1 MPGPGEINGS
11 RPFKLTVESFNRSNN
26 VAGGGARANAPA
38 ALNNARPA
46 AAPQP
51 AVAQAQQQR
60 KGFFAWIM
68 SFFRS
73 AEPAPAPEPRVNAP
87 QVPPHKQFND
97 RLFKNVDAN
106 AFAALPQNFRDALM
120 TLEEALRAKFGETI
134 VVKDDN
140 LCEQLTST
148 RCKMTR
154 MKALVDQANAAG
166 REITVEEIVQEYT
179 ARANQLFVE
188 AAIGEKFAAMC
199 NAGNVALGGSPLSQ
213 GALIAK
219 RHPEIAEELC
229 RCNTPAEIAQA
240 LEKHS
245 EKFSALVETRRAINE
260 AMAGAGD
267 SCCEKLASALGM
279 HKSLVSSMVEMSKL
293 KNKMLELGNQMMGGT
308 YLGCMEPGFS
318 AKAALEKV
326 VDDFVDGRA
335 RYLAEIDQ
343 INVGEDVKQ
352 RWKAMVLNAN
362 SLPVMRPAQ
371 VMQLAAAVNLGKFDG
386 ALDSRMP
393 LKLRCDIF
401 TDLNRELREAMLSVL
416 GDQAFKKLGAEEF
429 TGLTTLAEDIA
440 LSGKPA
446 LLQKIRD
453 AKTMLSDDVYVEMS
467 RTGNTGASTFVSS
480 LLIVIQPTAE
490 NPLTSEPR
498 FMAAV
503 NTEID
508 AAIAESGV
516 TDANVIA
523 DVKKALVAQGKG
535 VLKGATTLAALSE
548 FVDSVKGQA
557 QVLAQTLAAVARGRE
572 GAKSLAATTIAFSTG
587 LGKGFVLNNLDTS
600 SIASASGKLRFLYD
614 DIVSQAKK
622 GPVDYVA
629 NVNKAND
636 IITKFAND
644 KIAILKA
651 IDEAG
656 FDVADRANYIMD
668 ALKSST
674 WRDASVVP
682 VAKALSESANI
693 KAAFKALAGVRDPEQ
708 ATKLAAKGIAE
719 NFRIFA
725 QTFSHEIL
733 SKYPEMAQKMI
744 ESSDLQQLLQMMTT
758 SLLTKEMPEMSASL
772 ARLAESGKLS
782 QVGDSLSAAMNDMR
796 TLKMDYMTLEQYGL
810 VGKPDPDNEKVRRTL
825 HNPNLVFNQAKYD
838 KCVDDDA
845 TLNIAN
851 TFFCT
856 MTADFPTKTAFADA
870 DKYIAR
876 KLIGGGMVTKY
887 SEGLS
892 QEAVPILKNLV
903 DRLDWRPNFAM
914 ESDAIVRGFVEDLK
928 NWRDIA
934 PGSADSAG
942 LENVLQRRMNG
953 YMTDAL
959 KGLTQQAKL
968 INVGG
973 MEVFSTFSADISRGN
988 TYVLNGTKMQIKSAA
1003 EMVGEIKQ
1011 ALGNDPAKL
1020 KAVSVVFN
1028 QQIFGELTTA
1038 LPNKLALPG
1047 WRQGQADEEIT
1058 NIPNIEKFASRD
1070 INLTGYPLF
1079 QTGAMTFE
1087 LDVAP
1092 DGNSAKIR
1100 AKTESKLCGDKT
1112 LMAKGQDV
1120 GKCIITQEFTLEFG
1134 NEPVIKDLK
1143 IGQTFA

>member
-1 MPGPGEINGS
+1 MPGPGEINES
-11 RPFKLTVESFNRSNN
+11 QPFKLTIESYRPNN
-26 VAGGGARANAPA
+26 VANGGARANAPA
-38 ALNNARPA
+38 ALNNAQPA

-51 AVAQAQQQR
+51 AVAQAQQPK

-68 SFFRS
+68 SWFRR
-73 AEPAPAPEPRVNAP
+73 AEPAPAPEPRVV
-87 QVPPHKQFND
+87 VPPHKQFND
-97 RLFKNVDAN
+97 KLLSSINIDD
-106 AFAALPQNFRDALM
+106 FAKLPQNFKDALNELKV
-120 TLEEALRAKFGETI
+120 TLRDKFGAEI
-134 VVKDDN
+134 VPEGTD
-140 LCEQLTST
+140 LCHLLPSV

-154 MKALVDQANAAG
+154 LNAIAEAANAAG
-166 REITVEEIVQEYT
+166 REITPGELVQEYM
-179 ARANQLFVE
+179 ARADQLFSAMAV
-188 AAIGEKFAAMC
+188 GEKFAAMC
-199 NAGNVALGGSPLSQ
+199 RAENVALGGSPLSQ
-213 GALIAK
+213 GTLMAK
-219 RHPEIAEELC
+219 RHPEIIEEL
-229 RCNTPAEIAQA
+229 RTCNTAAEVKQVFDRHI
-240 LEKHS
+240 
-245 EKFSALVETRRAINE
+245 EKFTALVETRKAINE
-260 AMAGAGD
+260 AMGAAEK
-267 SCCEKLASALGM
+267 SCHEKLATALGM
-279 HKSLVSSMVEMSKL
+279 NKCLVSSMVETVNL
-293 KNKMLELGNQMMGGT
+293 TTDLIDLGNQLLAGT
-308 YLGCMEPGFS
+308 VPGSKEPGFD
-318 AKAALEKV
+318 AKAALKKLS
-326 VDDFVDGRA
+326 DDFVNGRTG
-335 RYLAEIDQ
+335 YLAEIDSLN
-343 INVGEDVKQ
+343 ISDSLKQ
-352 RWKAMVLNAN
+352 RWKATVLNARN
-362 SLPVMRPAQ
+362 MPVMRPAQ
-371 VMQLAAAVNLGKFDG
+371 VMQLAAAVNLGKLEG
-386 ALDSRMP
+386 ALGNGIP

-401 TDLNRELREAMLSVL
+401 TNLNRELRDTMRSEL
-416 GDQAFKKLGAEEF
+416 GEQVFNKIGAEEF
-429 TGLTTLAEDIA
+429 VQLTALAEEIA
-440 LSGKPA
+440 LSGKPE
-446 LLQKIRD
+446 LMQKVRD
-453 AKTMLSDDVYVEMS
+453 AKVMLRDEVGMDMS
-467 RTGNTGASTFVSS
+467 RTNNTGGTTFVSS
-480 LLIVIQPTAE
+480 LVNLTQTTAE
-490 NPLTSEPR
+490 NPLTTERR
-498 FMAAV
+498 FNEAIEKQV
-503 NTEID
+503 D
-508 AAIAESGV
+508 AALAESGV
-516 TDANVIA
+516 ADAKLVA
-523 DVKKALVAQGKG
+523 DVKKALVAQGKTA
-535 VLKGATTLAALSE
+535 LKGATTLAGLSA

-656 FDVADRANYIMD
+656 FDVADRANYIMK
-668 ALKSST
+668 ALKDST

-682 VAKALSESANI
+682 VAKALAESANI

-708 ATKLAAKGIAE
+708 AAKLAAKGIAE
-719 NFRIFA
+719 NFRLFA

-733 SKYPEMAQKMI
+733 SKYPEMAQKMV

-758 SLLTKEMPEMSASL
+758 SLLAKEMPEMSASL

-782 QVGDSLSAAMNDMR
+782 QISQLLGDAMNEMR
-796 TLKMDYMTLEQYGL
+796 SLKMDYMTLEQYGL
-810 VGKPDPDNEKVRRTL
+810 VGKPDPKNEKVRETM
-825 HNPNLVFNQAKYD
+825 HNPNLVFNQAEYD

-851 TFFCT
+851 TFFGM
-856 MTADFPTKTAFADA
+856 MTADFPTKTAFTDA
-870 DKYIAR
+870 DRYIAR
-876 KLIGGGMVTKY
+876 KLIGGGMMTKY
-887 SEGLS
+887 SEGLP

-914 ESDAIVRGFVEDLK
+914 KSDEIVRNFVKDLK

-942 LENVLQRRMNG
+942 LEQVLQRRMNG

-959 KGLTQQAKL
+959 KGLTQQAKI

-1003 EMVGEIKQ
+1003 EMAGEVKK

-1020 KAVSVVFN
+1020 KAVSIVFN

-1047 WRQGQADEEIT
+1047 WRQGQADEEIAS
-1058 NIPNIEKFASRD
+1058 IPNIEKFASRD
-1070 INLTGYPLF
+1070 INETGYPLF
-1079 QTGAMTFE
+1079 QPGDMTFE
-1087 LDVAP
+1087 IDVAP

-1100 AKTESKLCGDKT
+1100 AKTESVLCGDNT
-1112 LMAKGQDV
+1112 LQAKGQDV
-1120 GKCIITQEFTLEFG
+1120 GKCVITQEFTIEFG

>member
-11 RPFKLTVESFNRSNN
+11 QSFKLTIENYRTNN
-26 VAGGGARANAPA
+26 VANNGARANAPA
-38 ALNNARPA
+38 ALNNAEPA

-73 AEPAPAPEPRVNAP
+73 AEPAPAPAPRVAAT

-97 RLFKNVDAN
+97 RLFNNVELN

-120 TLEEALRAKFGETI
+120 TLEEALHAKFGETI

-219 RHPEIAEELC
+219 RHPEMAEELC

-279 HKSLVSSMVEMSKL
+279 HKSLVSSMVEMAKL

-308 YLGCMEPGFS
+308 YPGCTDPGFS

-326 VDDFVDGRA
+326 VDDFVDGRTG
-335 RYLAEIDQ
+335 YLAEIDSL
-343 INVGEDVKQ
+343 NVGEDVKQ
-352 RWKAMVLNAN
+352 RWKAMVLNAA

-393 LKLRCDIF
+393 LKLRCEIF

-480 LLIVIQPTAE
+480 LLVVIQPTAE

-516 TDANVIA
+516 TDAKVIA
-523 DVKKALVAQGKG
+523 DVKAVMVEKGKG
-535 VLKGATTLAALSE
+535 VLKGATTLAALSD
-548 FVDSVKGQA
+548 FVGSVKEQA
-557 QVLAQTLAAVARGRE
+557 QVLAKTLDAVAKTR
-572 GAKSLAATTIAFSTG
+572 AKARDAAATTIALSSG
-587 LGKGFVLNNLDTS
+587 LGRGHVLNNLDMTS
-600 SIASASGKLRFLYD
+600 ISSGSGKLRFLYD

-622 GPVDYVA
+622 GPVDYIA
-629 NVNKAND
+629 TVNKASKIVTD
-636 IITKFAND
+636 FAND
-644 KIAILKA
+644 KIAMLKA
-651 IDEAG
+651 VNEAG
-656 FDVADRANYIMD
+656 FDPVERAHYEMLV
-668 ALKSST
+668 LKTSS
-674 WRDASVVP
+674 WRDASIVST
-682 VAKALSESANI
+682 AKELAGNDTV
-693 KAAFKALAGVRDPEQ
+693 KAAFKSLAGLLKPEHA
-708 ATKLAAKGIAE
+708 ATLDAREIGAGFQMFAAV
-719 NFRIFA
+719 
-725 QTFSHEIL
+725 FSQEIL
-733 SKYPEMAQKMI
+733 TKYQDIGQKTA

-758 SLLTKEMPEMSASL
+758 SLLEKEHPEMAASL
-772 ARLAESGKLS
+772 ARLAESGKLPE
-782 QVGDSLSAAMNDMR
+782 VGDYMSAALTKTR
-796 TLKMDYMTLEQYGL
+796 ALKMDYMTLEQAGL
-810 VGKPDPDNEKVRRTL
+810 TGQPNNEPIRSVLK
-825 HNPNLVFNQAKYD
+825 NPNLVYDQAKYD
-838 KCVDDDA
+838 QSVKDVSI
-845 TLNIAN
+845 LNVAN
-851 TFFCT
+851 SFFCVLT
-856 MTADFPTKTAFADA
+856 SDFPTKGAFADA
-870 DKYIAR
+870 DKYIAG
-876 KLIGGGMVTKY
+876 KLTGGQVMQKY
-887 SEGLS
+887 GEGLPS
-892 QEAVPILKNLV
+892 ETQPILKKLV
-903 DRLDWRPNFAM
+903 DRLDWRPNSAAKS
-914 ESDAIVRGFVEDLK
+914 EEIVGNFVKDLK

-934 PGSADSAG
+934 PGSGDSAG
-942 LENVLQRRMNG
+942 IENVMQRRMNEYLVDVMNG
-953 YMTDAL
+953 QTQSSGFENVNGADVF
-959 KGLTQQAKL
+959 LTFMQDL
-968 INVGG
+968 PRINY
-973 MEVFSTFSADISRGN
+973 T
-988 TYVLNGTKMQIKSAA
+988 LNGTTMQPKRAS
-1003 EMVGEIKQ
+1003 EMLDEFKK
-1011 ALGNDPAKL
+1011 ALGNDPAKV
-1020 KAVSVVFN
+1020 KALSVVAN
-1028 QQIFGELTTA
+1028 QQIFGEFTTA
-1038 LPNKLALPG
+1038 VSNRIALPG
-1047 WRQGQADEEIT
+1047 WKRGQEEEDIA
-1058 NIPNIEKFASRD
+1058 NVPNIEKFAARD
-1070 INLTGYPLF
+1070 ITKTGFPF
-1079 QTGAMTFE
+1079 FDSGNASFE
-1087 LDVAP
+1087 IDIAP

-1100 AKTESKLCGDKT
+1100 AKSESPMRGDYT
-1112 LMAKGQDV
+1112 LMDKGKDV

-1134 NEPVIKDLK
+1134 AEPVIKDLK

>member
-1 MPGPGEINGS
+1 MPGTGEINGS
-11 RPFKLTVESFNRSNN
+11 QSFKLTIENYRTNN
-26 VAGGGARANAPA
+26 VANNGARANAPA
-38 ALNNARPA
+38 ALNNAQPA

-51 AVAQAQQQR
+51 AVAQAQQPK

-73 AEPAPAPEPRVNAP
+73 AEPAPAPEPRVAAP

-240 LEKHS
+240 LKKHS

-260 AMAGAGD
+260 ATAGAGD

-279 HKSLVSSMVEMSKL
+279 HKSLVSSMVEMVKL
-293 KNKMLELGNQMMGGT
+293 KNKILELGNQMMGGT
-308 YLGCMEPGFS
+308 YPGCMNPGFS

-352 RWKAMVLNAN
+352 RWKATVLNAN

-401 TDLNRELREAMLSVL
+401 TDLNRELRETMLSVL

-467 RTGNTGASTFVSS
+467 RTANTGASTFVSS
-480 LLIVIQPTAE
+480 LLVVIQSTAE

-498 FMAAV
+498 FSAAI
-503 NTEID
+503 EKQID
-508 AAIAESGV
+508 AALAESGV
-516 TDANVIA
+516 ADAKLVA

-535 VLKGATTLAALSE
+535 VLKGATTLAALSA
-548 FVDSVKGQA
+548 FVDSVKDQA

-682 VAKALSESANI
+682 VAKALAESANI
-693 KAAFKALAGVRDPEQ
+693 RAAFKAIAGVRDPEQ
-708 ATKLAAKGIAE
+708 AAKLAAKGIAE

-744 ESSDLQQLLQMMTT
+744 ESSDLQQILQMMTT
-758 SLLTKEMPEMSASL
+758 SLLAKEMPEMSASL
-772 ARLAESGKLS
+772 ARLAEAGKLS
-782 QVGDSLSAAMNDMR
+782 QIRKLLCDAMNEMR
-796 TLKMDYMTLEQYGL
+796 SLKMDYMTLEQYGL
-810 VGKPDPDNEKVRRTL
+810 VGEPNGEKLRGTL

-851 TFFCT
+851 TFFGM

-959 KGLTQQAKL
+959 KGLTQQAKI

-1028 QQIFGELTTA
+1028 QQIFGDFTA
-1038 LPNKLALPG
+1038 AVPNKLALAG
-1047 WRQGQADEEIT
+1047 WRAGQEDEDIA

>member
-1 MPGPGEINGS
+1 MPGPGGINGS
-11 RPFKLTVESFNRSNN
+11 QPFKLTVESFNRPHN
-26 VAGGGARANAPA
+26 VAGGGARANAPT
-38 ALNNARPA
+38 ALNNAQPA

-73 AEPAPAPEPRVNAP
+73 AEPAPAPAPRVNAP

-97 RLFKNVDAN
+97 RLFNNVELN

-120 TLEEALRAKFGETI
+120 TLEGALRAKFGETI

-140 LCEQLTST
+140 LCEQLTSS

-154 MKALVDQANAAG
+154 MTALVDQANAAG

-188 AAIGEKFAAMC
+188 AAIGNKFAEMC
-199 NAGNVALGGSPLSQ
+199 DAEKVKLGGSPLSQ
-213 GALIAK
+213 GALMAK
-219 RHPEIAEELC
+219 RHPEIAEDLC
-229 RCNTPAEIAQA
+229 RCNTPAEIAQV
-240 LEKHS
+240 LEKHAA
-245 EKFSALVETRRAINE
+245 KFSALIETRREINE
-260 AMAGAGD
+260 AMASAENT
-267 SCCEKLASALGM
+267 CCEKLASALGM
-279 HKSLVSSMVEMSKL
+279 HKSLVSSMVEMAKL

-393 LKLRCDIF
+393 LKLRCEIF

-453 AKTMLSDDVYVEMS
+453 AKAQLGDDVYVEMS

-516 TDANVIA
+516 TDAKVIA
-523 DVKKALVAQGKG
+523 DVKAVMVEKGKG
-535 VLKGATTLAALSE
+535 VLKGATTLAALSD
-548 FVDSVKGQA
+548 FVGSVKEQA
-557 QVLAQTLAAVARGRE
+557 QVLAKTLDAVAKTR
-572 GAKSLAATTIAFSTG
+572 AKARDAAATTIALSSG
-587 LGKGFVLNNLDTS
+587 LGRGHVLNNLDMTS
-600 SIASASGKLRFLYD
+600 ISSGSGKLRFLYD

-622 GPVDYVA
+622 GPVDYSA
-629 NVNKAND
+629 TVNKASAIVTD
-636 IITKFAND
+636 FAND
-644 KIAILKA
+644 KIAMLKA
-651 IDEAG
+651 VNEAG
-656 FDVADRANYIMD
+656 FDPVERAHYEMLV
-668 ALKSST
+668 LKTSS
-674 WRDASVVP
+674 WRDASIVS
-682 VAKALSESANI
+682 VAKELAGNDTVKS
-693 KAAFKALAGVRDPEQ
+693 AFKSLAGLLKPDRA
-708 ATKLAAKGIAE
+708 ATLDAREIGAGFQMFAAV
-719 NFRIFA
+719 
-725 QTFSHEIL
+725 FSQEIL
-733 SKYPEMAQKMI
+733 TKYQDIGQKTA

-758 SLLTKEMPEMSASL
+758 SLLEKEHPEMAASL
-772 ARLAESGKLS
+772 ARLAESGKLPE
-782 QVGDSLSAAMNDMR
+782 VGDYMSAALTKTR
-796 TLKMDYMTLEQYGL
+796 ALKMDYMTLEQAGL
-810 VGKPDPDNEKVRRTL
+810 TGQPNNEPIRSVLK
-825 HNPNLVFNQAKYD
+825 NPNLVYDQAKYD
-838 KCVDDDA
+838 QSVKDVSI
-845 TLNIAN
+845 LNVAN
-851 TFFCT
+851 SFFCA
-856 MTADFPTKTAFADA
+856 MTSDFPTKGAFADA
-870 DKYIAR
+870 DKYIAG
-876 KLIGGGMVTKY
+876 KLTGGQVMQKY
-887 SEGLS
+887 GEGLPS
-892 QEAVPILKNLV
+892 ETQPILKKLV
-903 DRLDWRPNFAM
+903 DRLDWRPNSAAKS
-914 ESDAIVRGFVEDLK
+914 EEIVGNFVKDLK

-934 PGSADSAG
+934 PGSGDSAG
-942 LENVLQRRMNG
+942 IENVMQRRMNEYLVDVMNG
-953 YMTDAL
+953 QTQSSGFENVNGADVF
-959 KGLTQQAKL
+959 LTFMQDL
-968 INVGG
+968 PRINY
-973 MEVFSTFSADISRGN
+973 T
-988 TYVLNGTKMQIKSAA
+988 LNGSTMQPKRAS
-1003 EMVGEIKQ
+1003 EMLDEFKK
-1011 ALGNDPAKL
+1011 ALGNDPAKV
-1020 KAVSVVFN
+1020 KALSVVAN
-1028 QQIFGELTTA
+1028 QQIFGEFTTA
-1038 LPNKLALPG
+1038 VSNRIALPG
-1047 WRQGQADEEIT
+1047 WKRGQEEEDIA
-1058 NIPNIEKFASRD
+1058 NVPNIEKFASRD
-1070 INLTGYPLF
+1070 ITKTGCPF
-1079 QTGAMTFE
+1079 FDSGNASFE
-1087 LDVAP
+1087 IDIAP
-1092 DGNSAKIR
+1092 DGQSAKIR
-1100 AKTESKLCGDKT
+1100 AKSESPMRGDYT
-1112 LMAKGQDV
+1112 LMEKGKDV
-1120 GKCIITQEFTLEFG
+1120 GKCVITQEFTLEFG
-1134 NEPVIKDLK
+1134 AEPVIKDLK

>member
-1 MPGPGEINGS
+1 MPGPVGINGS
-11 RPFKLTVESFNRSNN
+11 QPFKLTVEGFNRPHN
-26 VAGGGARANAPA
+26 VAGGDARANAPA

-73 AEPAPAPEPRVNAP
+73 AEPAPAPAPRVNAP

-97 RLFKNVDAN
+97 
-106 AFAALPQNFRDALM
+106 
-120 TLEEALRAKFGETI
+120 
-134 VVKDDN
+134 KDDN
-140 LCEQLTST
+140 LCEQLTSS

-154 MKALVDQANAAG
+154 MTALVDQANAAG

-188 AAIGEKFAAMC
+188 AAIGNKFAEMC
-199 NAGNVALGGSPLSQ
+199 DAEKVKLGGSSLSQ
-213 GALIAK
+213 GALVAR

-229 RCNTPAEIAQA
+229 KCNTPAEIAQA

-245 EKFSALVETRRAINE
+245 AKFSALVETRREINE
-260 AMAGAGD
+260 AMKGAD
-267 SCCEKLASALGM
+267 NSCCEKLASALGM

-308 YLGCMEPGFS
+308 YPDCMEPGFS

-516 TDANVIA
+516 TDAKVIA
-523 DVKKALVAQGKG
+523 DVKAVMVEKGKG
-535 VLKGATTLAALSE
+535 VLKGATTLAALSD
-548 FVDSVKGQA
+548 FVGSVKEQA
-557 QVLAQTLAAVARGRE
+557 QVLAKTLDAVAKTR
-572 GAKSLAATTIAFSTG
+572 AKARDAAATTIALSSG
-587 LGKGFVLNNLDTS
+587 LGRGHVLNNLDMTS
-600 SIASASGKLRFLYD
+600 ISSGSGKLRFLYD

-622 GPVDYVA
+622 GPVDYIA
-629 NVNKAND
+629 TVNKASTIVTD
-636 IITKFAND
+636 FAND
-644 KIAILKA
+644 KIAMLKA
-651 IDEAG
+651 VNEAG
-656 FDVADRANYIMD
+656 FDPVERAHYEMLV
-668 ALKSST
+668 LKTSS
-674 WRDASVVP
+674 WRDASIVST
-682 VAKALSESANI
+682 AKELAGNDTV
-693 KAAFKALAGVRDPEQ
+693 KAAFKSLAGLLKPEHA
-708 ATKLAAKGIAE
+708 ATLDAREIGAGFQMFAAV
-719 NFRIFA
+719 
-725 QTFSHEIL
+725 FSQEIL
-733 SKYPEMAQKMI
+733 TKYQDIGQKTA

-758 SLLTKEMPEMSASL
+758 SLLEKEHPEMAASL
-772 ARLAESGKLS
+772 ARLAESGKLPE
-782 QVGDSLSAAMNDMR
+782 VGDYMSAALTKTR
-796 TLKMDYMTLEQYGL
+796 ALKMDYMTLEQAGL
-810 VGKPDPDNEKVRRTL
+810 TGQPNNEPIRSVLK
-825 HNPNLVFNQAKYD
+825 NPNLVYDQAKYD
-838 KCVDDDA
+838 QSVKDVSI
-845 TLNIAN
+845 LNVAN
-851 TFFCT
+851 SFFCA
-856 MTADFPTKTAFADA
+856 MTSDFPTKGAFADA
-870 DKYIAR
+870 DKYIAG
-876 KLIGGGMVTKY
+876 KLTGGQVMQKY
-887 SEGLS
+887 GEGLPS
-892 QEAVPILKNLV
+892 ETQPILKKLV
-903 DRLDWRPNFAM
+903 DRLDWRPNSAAKS
-914 ESDAIVRGFVEDLK
+914 EEIVGNFVKDLK

-934 PGSADSAG
+934 PGSGDSAG
-942 LENVLQRRMNG
+942 IENVMQRRMNEYLVDVMNG
-953 YMTDAL
+953 QTQSSGFENVNGADVF
-959 KGLTQQAKL
+959 LTFMQDL
-968 INVGG
+968 PRINY
-973 MEVFSTFSADISRGN
+973 T
-988 TYVLNGTKMQIKSAA
+988 LNGSTMQPKRAS
-1003 EMVGEIKQ
+1003 EMLDEFKK
-1011 ALGNDPAKL
+1011 ALGNDPAKV
-1020 KAVSVVFN
+1020 KALSVVAN
-1028 QQIFGELTTA
+1028 QQIFGEFTTA
-1038 LPNKLALPG
+1038 VSNRIALPG
-1047 WRQGQADEEIT
+1047 WKRGQEEEDIA
-1058 NIPNIEKFASRD
+1058 NVPNIEKFASRD
-1070 INLTGYPLF
+1070 ITKTGCPF
-1079 QTGAMTFE
+1079 FDSGNASFE
-1087 LDVAP
+1087 IDIAP

-1100 AKTESKLCGDKT
+1100 AKSESPMRGDYT
-1112 LMAKGQDV
+1112 LMDKGKDV

-1134 NEPVIKDLK
+1134 AEPVIKDLK

>member
-1 MPGPGEINGS
+1 MPGTGEINGS
-11 RPFKLTVESFNRSNN
+11 QPFKLTIESYNRANN

-73 AEPAPAPEPRVNAP
+73 AEPAPAPAPRVAAP

-106 AFAALPQNFRDALM
+106 DFAALPQNFRDALM
-120 TLEEALRAKFGETI
+120 TLEEALRAKFGEAI
-134 VVKDDN
+134 VAKDDN
-140 LCEQLTST
+140 LCEQLTSS

-154 MKALVDQANAAG
+154 MTALVDQANAAG

-188 AAIGEKFAAMC
+188 AAIGNKFAEMC
-199 NAGNVALGGSPLSQ
+199 DAEKVKLGGSSLSQ
-213 GALIAK
+213 GALVAR

-229 RCNTPAEIAQA
+229 KCNTPAEIALA

-245 EKFSALVETRRAINE
+245 AKFSALVETRREINE
-260 AMAGAGD
+260 AMKGAD
-267 SCCEKLASALGM
+267 NSCCEKLASALGM

-308 YLGCMEPGFS
+308 YPDCMEPGFS

-393 LKLRCDIF
+393 LKLRCEIF

-416 GDQAFKKLGAEEF
+416 GDPAFKKLGAEEF

-467 RTGNTGASTFVSS
+467 RTANTGASTFVSS

-516 TDANVIA
+516 TDAKVIA
-523 DVKKALVAQGKG
+523 DVKAVMVEKGKG
-535 VLKGATTLAALSE
+535 VLKGATTLAALSD
-548 FVDSVKGQA
+548 FVGSVKEQA
-557 QVLAQTLAAVARGRE
+557 QVLAKTLDAVANTRAKAK
-572 GAKSLAATTIAFSTG
+572 GAAATMIALSSG
-587 LGKGFVLNNLDTS
+587 LGRGHVLNNLDMTS
-600 SIASASGKLRFLYD
+600 ISSGSGKLRFLYD

-622 GPVDYVA
+622 GPVDYIA
-629 NVNKAND
+629 TVNKASTIVTD
-636 IITKFAND
+636 FAND
-644 KIAILKA
+644 KIAMLKA
-651 IDEAG
+651 VNEAG
-656 FDVADRANYIMD
+656 FDPVERARYEMLV
-668 ALKSST
+668 LKTSN
-674 WRDASVVP
+674 WRDASIVST
-682 VAKALSESANI
+682 AKELAGNDTV
-693 KAAFKALAGVRDPEQ
+693 KAAFKSLAGLLKPERA
-708 ATKLAAKGIAE
+708 ATLDAREIGAGFQMFAAV
-719 NFRIFA
+719 
-725 QTFSHEIL
+725 FSQEIL
-733 SKYPEMAQKMI
+733 TKYQDIGQKTA

-758 SLLTKEMPEMSASL
+758 SLLEKEHPEMAASL
-772 ARLAESGKLS
+772 ARLAESGKLPE
-782 QVGDSLSAAMNDMR
+782 VGDYMSAALTKTR
-796 TLKMDYMTLEQYGL
+796 ALKMDYMTLEQAGL
-810 VGKPDPDNEKVRRTL
+810 TGQPNNEPIRSVLK
-825 HNPNLVFNQAKYD
+825 NPNLVYDQAKYD
-838 KCVDDDA
+838 QSVKDVS
-845 TLNIAN
+845 TLNVAN
-851 TFFCT
+851 SFF
-856 MTADFPTKTAFADA
+856 
-870 DKYIAR
+870 
-876 KLIGGGMVTKY
+876 
-887 SEGLS
+887 
-892 QEAVPILKNLV
+892 
-903 DRLDWRPNFAM
+903 
-914 ESDAIVRGFVEDLK
+914 
-928 NWRDIA
+928 
-934 PGSADSAG
+934 
-942 LENVLQRRMNG
+942 
-953 YMTDAL
+953 
-959 KGLTQQAKL
+959 
-968 INVGG
+968 
-973 MEVFSTFSADISRGN
+973 
-988 TYVLNGTKMQIKSAA
+988 
-1003 EMVGEIKQ
+1003 
-1011 ALGNDPAKL
+1011 
-1020 KAVSVVFN
+1020 
-1028 QQIFGELTTA
+1028 
-1038 LPNKLALPG
+1038 
-1047 WRQGQADEEIT
+1047 
-1058 NIPNIEKFASRD
+1058 
-1070 INLTGYPLF
+1070 
-1079 QTGAMTFE
+1079 
-1087 LDVAP
+1087 
-1092 DGNSAKIR
+1092 
-1100 AKTESKLCGDKT
+1100 
-1112 LMAKGQDV
+1112 
-1120 GKCIITQEFTLEFG
+1120 
-1134 NEPVIKDLK
+1134 
-1143 IGQTFA
+1143 